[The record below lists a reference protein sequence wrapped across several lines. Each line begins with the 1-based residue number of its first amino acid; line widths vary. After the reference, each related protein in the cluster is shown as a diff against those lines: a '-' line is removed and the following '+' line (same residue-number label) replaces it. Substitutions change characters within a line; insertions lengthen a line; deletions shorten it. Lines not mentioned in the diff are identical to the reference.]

1 MRTIPTKAGN
11 GTPDINSRCTVTTKK
26 EKSNEGVSA
35 ASFCRKVAAL
45 FPDMFYGIYSVKNH
59 TIAKNT
65 TTKAWEKISTDL
77 ESLEFYGI
85 HLTKFKNNQILL
97 NKIDWQPRYLLGERS
112 SLVSHCTRK
121 PRKAKPTS
129 ECQVRFCGKL
139 RQCKWNSK
147 LNSKLRSEKQTCWYR
162 QGILKG
168 EVSLYSWPP
177 VWLVWISLFCK

>member
-65 TTKAWEKISTDL
+65 TTKA
-77 ESLEFYGI
+77 
-85 HLTKFKNNQILL
+85 
-97 NKIDWQPRYLLGERS
+97 
-112 SLVSHCTRK
+112 
-121 PRKAKPTS
+121 
-129 ECQVRFCGKL
+129 
-139 RQCKWNSK
+139 
-147 LNSKLRSEKQTCWYR
+147 
-162 QGILKG
+162 
-168 EVSLYSWPP
+168 
-177 VWLVWISLFCK
+177 